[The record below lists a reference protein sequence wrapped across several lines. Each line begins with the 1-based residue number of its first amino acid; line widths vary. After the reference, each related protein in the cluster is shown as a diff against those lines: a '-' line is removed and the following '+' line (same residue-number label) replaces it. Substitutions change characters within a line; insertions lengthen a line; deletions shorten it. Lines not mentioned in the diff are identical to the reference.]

1 MKFCIKKLITLIIT
15 LLVISFL
22 TFTAFS
28 VIPGDAA
35 LSRLGKDA
43 TEEQLERARDEMGLN
58 DPLLERYG
66 RWVTDA
72 MQGDFGESYRYE
84 GTSVRS
90 LLAQRLPVTVLLAV
104 ISLLIITVIS
114 VPLGILSARFAGKWV
129 DTLTNC
135 LTQILMAVPSFFLGM
150 ILIFQILL
158 RFRCHK
164 LIAVRFIGKISQIK
178 HCIICDHSGPPR
190 INNWSV

>member
-1 MKFCIKKLITLIIT
+1 MKFFIKKLITLIIT

-135 LTQILMAVPSFFLGM
+135 LTQILMAVPSFFL
-150 ILIFQILL
+150 ICSSRVNLSN
-158 RFRCHK
+158 RR
-164 LIAVRFIGKISQIK
+164 KISESR
-178 HCIICDHSGPPR
+178 HSTFYFR
-190 INNWSV
+190 RSRWRCRRLRWW